1 MQKHLI
7 TYGLAIIGLLGMWT
21 TVIGVQGAE
30 PLAVPDAAA
39 AGAEIFPK
47 PDWKDTPDPL
57 ASPDAVPGGD
67 ITFFLA
73 QEPSSLNGYLDS
85 FAHVQLVF
93 GMMYETLLTTDSVTL
108 ADTPNLAEKWSLSQ
122 DKKTISFWI
131 DQRARWSDGQPVT
144 AQDVKATFEAIMA
157 SPRTGPTRLFLSRFE
172 PPTVTGK
179 YQVTFTSKTVH
190 WNNLNVLGSFDILPA
205 HVLEKTK
212 LEDQH
217 FEFPVTSGPYRIGE
231 RRPGQHVTMTK
242 RQDWWQ
248 QSLPRTQY
256 TYNFES
262 IKFKFFAQRNN
273 ALEAFKKGEIDIYA
287 VYTSRIWVEETR
299 GEKFDKNWIV
309 KQRIFNAQPAGFQG
323 FAMNMR
329 RAPYDDVR
337 VRQALG
343 HLVDR
348 KKMNELLMYNLY
360 ALHKSYF
367 EDLYTAAEPAL
378 NPFVQYDVD
387 KARALLK
394 EAGWAVNPATGKL
407 EKDGTVFS
415 ITFLMRD
422 ATFNRFL
429 AIYQESLKQVGIEV
443 VIDLKDVAAW
453 AKDMDAFN
461 FDMTMA
467 AWGGSLRRDP
477 EQLWSG
483 AEADRQTSSNITG
496 FQNDQVDAFIEQQ
509 RTIFDINTR
518 NDILRKIDRII
529 YDTYPYALLWY
540 ADHTRLLYWNKFGT
554 PDWVLSKYGNEYST
568 IAYWWLDEDSQA
580 DLEEA
585 MASGESVPQ
594 KPLDVKFA
602 EVFIQ

>member
-122 DKKTISFWI
+122 DKKTISFWV

-348 KKMNELLMYNLY
+348 QKMNELLMYNLY

-467 AWGGSLRRDP
+467 AWGGAYVETRSNCGREQKRTARRVP
-477 EQLWSG
+477 TLP
-483 AEADRQTSSNITG
+483 
-496 FQNDQVDAFIEQQ
+496 AF
-509 RTIFDINTR
+509 RTIRLMRSLSNSAQSLISTHVTTSCEKLIVSFMTPI
-518 NDILRKIDRII
+518 
-529 YDTYPYALLWY
+529 
-540 ADHTRLLYWNKFGT
+540 HTRCYGMPITPVCYIGT
-554 PDWVLSKYGNEYST
+554 NLARRTGSYQNMETS
-568 IAYWWLDEDSQA
+568 IR
-580 DLEEA
+580 
-585 MASGESVPQ
+585 
-594 KPLDVKFA
+594 PLRIGGLMRIPRPTLKRLWPAVSPCLKNRWM
-602 EVFIQ
+602 